1 MSDNSSAVKNNSGV
15 KRLLVVLI
23 VLVLCVLGLL
33 CYQMFLGDKEDSQ
46 KESREVSKN
55 TVEEVKKIESD
66 VPIEDTFTV
75 YVSTRTVNP
84 SGKMENL
91 LVTTF
96 YLKDGKVYEYR
107 KIVNDPNSIFH
118 YTYPFVEG
126 QPNGYDED
134 MEVKEVQGL
143 PSIKRIKG
151 ITNIGTDVSGDMLLV
166 VAENGEVY
174 TYDAFRNGEIKKAN
188 FLDDYKVDDIVSYY
202 VIGACTSGPNV
213 KTCGGEYHIIDQD
226 GNHQHYVV
234 NQDGT
239 LNKK

>member
-1 MSDNSSAVKNNSGV
+1 MSDNNSAVKNSNGV
-15 KRLLVVLI
+15 KGLLVVLI

-33 CYQMFLGDKEDSQ
+33 CYQMFLGNKDDSP
-46 KESREVSKN
+46 KGSNEVSEKP
-55 TVEEVKKIESD
+55 VEKVQNSE

-75 YVSTRTVNP
+75 YVTTRNVNNT
-84 SGKMENL
+84 GKMENL

-107 KIVNDPNSIFH
+107 KIVNDPNSVFH
-118 YTYPFVEG
+118 YTYPFVKG
-126 QPNGYDED
+126 HPYSYDD
-134 MEVKEVQGL
+134 MEVKEIQGL
-143 PSIKRIKG
+143 PAIKRIKG

-174 TYDAFRNGEIKKAN
+174 TYDAFRNGKIEKAR

-202 VIGACTSGPNV
+202 VVGGCTAGPNV
-213 KTCGGEYHIIDQD
+213 KTCGGEYHIIDKE

-234 NQDGT
+234 KQDGT
-239 LNKK
+239 LEKK